1 VIPELATHVDRLI
14 ANPDATP
21 VELDELAQTL
31 FDLAYHLE
39 NAAQWRRR
47 FDQYRVGAS

>member
-1 VIPELATHVDRLI
+1 MIADLSAYVDRQI
-14 ANPDATP
+14 HNADATP
-21 VELDELAQTL
+21 AELDELAQTL